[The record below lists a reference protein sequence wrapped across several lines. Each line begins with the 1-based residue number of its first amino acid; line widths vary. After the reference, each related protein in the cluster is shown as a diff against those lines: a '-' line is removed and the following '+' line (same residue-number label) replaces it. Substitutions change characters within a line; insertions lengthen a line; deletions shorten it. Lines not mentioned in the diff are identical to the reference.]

1 VPALSRDASARLD
14 DRIAALT
21 GTRGAPLREDEP
33 RSPGVVVAFPRR
45 RRRLQRSQRCASG
58 SFGDGGP
65 SRRRRT
71 RAIATAAAAA
81 AAAVIVAAVLAGSP
95 AGRSGQGPD
104 PDLSRASARNA
115 TVLLPDGSA
124 ITAHVGLSLPEGA
137 IVTTGPGGHA
147 AAGGV
152 ELGPGGEAV
161 VSDGELAPA
170 VPVPP
175 LSAPLPS
182 TLPLPI
188 VPSIP
193 ATVPASPLP

>member
-1 VPALSRDASARLD
+1 M
-14 DRIAALT
+14 
-21 GTRGAPLREDEP
+21 
-33 RSPGVVVAFPRR
+33 
-45 RRRLQRSQRCASG
+45 
-58 SFGDGGP
+58 
-65 SRRRRT
+65 
-71 RAIATAAAAA
+71 
-81 AAAVIVAAVLAGSP
+81 
-95 AGRSGQGPD
+95 
-104 PDLSRASARNA
+104 
-115 TVLLPDGSA
+115 LLPDGSA